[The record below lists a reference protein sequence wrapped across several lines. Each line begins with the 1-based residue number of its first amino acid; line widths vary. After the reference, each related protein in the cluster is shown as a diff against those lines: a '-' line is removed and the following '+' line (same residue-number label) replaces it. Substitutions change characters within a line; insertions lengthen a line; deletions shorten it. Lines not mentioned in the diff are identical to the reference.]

1 MRSIRKEAKLT
12 AFILGAGF
20 LLSQTIRI
28 EKSNPPVLSEI
39 VAEQSV
45 KPLLR
50 RSCYNCHSN
59 ETAWPWYSNVAP
71 VSWLVASDVKEARR
85 HLNFSEWGTYSA
97 EKQHSRLMGIADE
110 IKDGGMPLWYYSA
123 VHPDSRLTGLEREK
137 IINWTAAALDAVNP
151 KP

>member
-1 MRSIRKEAKLT
+1 MRSIRKGAKL
-12 AFILGAGF
+12 AALILGAGL

-39 VAEQSV
+39 IADQSV

-59 ETAWPWYSNVAP
+59 ETVWPWYSNVAP
-71 VSWLVASDVKEARR
+71 ASWLVGSDVKEARL

-97 EKQHSRLMGIADE
+97 EKQHSKLTAIADE
-110 IKDGGMPLWYYSA
+110 IKDGGMPLWYYSV
-123 VHPDSRLTGLEREK
+123 VHPDARLTDAEREN
-137 IINWTAAALDAVNP
+137 IINWTAAVLEAGSP